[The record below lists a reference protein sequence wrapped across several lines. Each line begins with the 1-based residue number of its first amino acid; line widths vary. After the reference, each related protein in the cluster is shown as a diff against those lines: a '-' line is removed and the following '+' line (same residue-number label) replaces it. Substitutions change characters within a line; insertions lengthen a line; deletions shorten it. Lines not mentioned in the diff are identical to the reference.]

1 MITTIAE
8 TKPKIDW
15 NKPVLALFAG
25 CLVLLIVL
33 PLSCRAVYSVTDKAK
48 HLTLQNFV
56 TLFSDPDFLDPLLT
70 TAIIA
75 TTSAAICCIVAAPM
89 GWLVARPDRPGRQC
103 IRALVTASFVTP
115 PFLGAVAWELLA
127 APNSGLLNQLYRF
140 VTGAEA
146 DEHLFNIYSMTGIIF
161 VISCYTFPFVF
172 VLVANALDNMPGELE
187 DASAILGGK
196 AWTTARRVTIP
207 LALPAL
213 VAGAL
218 IAFLQAMTLFGS
230 PAILAL
236 PAGFHTMT
244 TKIWSLF
251 QYPPKL
257 ELAAAAAVPLL
268 LLTILLLQGQKF
280 LLGRR
285 GFSVVGGKYGAPRQV
300 EMKGWRWAALAFC
313 LIVLLNPVFLPYFA
327 LFNSAFSPNA
337 TTLVTP
343 STFTLHN
350 IVFVFTELSST
361 QLALKNTVILGTATA
376 TIGTM
381 LALVIAYVTTRR
393 VITGS
398 RVLGFLAPALRAGA
412 RSLVR
417 GGGWVFPQ
425 LHKAALCFVWHAVDP
440 ADRVPD
446 HQPAVGLSAI
456 AGGFR
461 HHPSRARGRQPHS
474 RRDATAVAA
483 PDHRA
488 AAANRRD
495 RNMVLY
501 LYRRDARA
509 FRGDCAVYV
518 ADQGAQ
524 CADLRPQRKR
534 RSRRDFRLGYRNAGH
549 HLCGGA
555 RGQPDSDVR
564 RQCRRAVAEQLTL
577 LVPT

>member
-1 MITTIAE
+1 MTLTTTTDAPRA
-8 TKPKIDW
+8 KLDW
-15 NKPVLALFAG
+15 TRPVLWLFAA
-25 CLVLLIVL
+25 CLIVLIVL
-33 PLSCRAVYSVTDKAK
+33 PMSWLAVFAFTDRAR
-48 HLTLQNFV
+48 HPTLQNFV
-56 TLFSDPDFLDPLLT
+56 TLFTNPDFLDPLLT

-75 TTSAAICCIVAAPM
+75 TTSAVICCLVAAPI
-89 GWLVARPDRPGRQC
+89 GWLVSRTDMPGRQT

-127 APNSGLLNQLYRF
+127 APNSGLLNQLYRSMA
-140 VTGAEA
+140 GADA
-146 DEHLFNIYSMTGIIF
+146 DPLFNIYSLTGIIF

-285 GFSVVGGKYGAPRQV
+285 GYSVLGGKYGAPRLV
-300 EMKGWRWAALAFC
+300 ELKRWRWVALAFC

-327 LFNSAFSPNA
+327 LLNAAFSPNA

-343 STFTLHN
+343 STLTLHN

-361 QLALKNTVILGTATA
+361 QLALKNTVILGATTATVG
-376 TIGTM
+376 TI

-393 VITGS
+393 AIRGY
-398 RVLGFLAPALRAGA
+398 RVLGFLATAPVAVPGIVLGVGLFLSYTRPPFVLYGTLWILLIAFLTINLPSAYQQLQAAFTTIHPELEDASRILGATRLQSLRQITAPLLRTGVIA
-412 RSLVR
+412 TWCFIFIGVMRELSAAIVLFTSQTKVLSVLIYDLNESGDLAAISVLGIAMLVITFAVVLAVNR
-417 GGGWVFPQ
+417 IPMFGGG
-425 LHKAALCFVWHAVDP
+425 
-440 ADRVPD
+440 
-446 HQPAVGLSAI
+446 
-456 AGGFR
+456 
-461 HHPSRARGRQPHS
+461 
-474 RRDATAVAA
+474 
-483 PDHRA
+483 A
-488 AAANRRD
+488 AARL
-495 RNMVLY
+495 RN
-501 LYRRDARA
+501 
-509 FRGDCAVYV
+509 
-518 ADQGAQ
+518 
-524 CADLRPQRKR
+524 
-534 RSRRDFRLGYRNAGH
+534 S
-549 HLCGGA
+549 
-555 RGQPDSDVR
+555 
-564 RQCRRAVAEQLTL
+564 
-577 LVPT
+577 

>member
-1 MITTIAE
+1 MTLTTTTDAPRA
-8 TKPKIDW
+8 KLDW
-15 NKPVLALFAG
+15 TRPVLWLFAA
-25 CLVLLIVL
+25 CLIVLIVL
-33 PLSCRAVYSVTDKAK
+33 PMSWLAVFAFTDRAR
-48 HLTLQNFV
+48 HPTLQNFV
-56 TLFSDPDFLDPLLT
+56 TLFTNPDFLDPLLT

-75 TTSAAICCIVAAPM
+75 TTSAVICCLVAAPI
-89 GWLVARPDRPGRQC
+89 GWLVSRTDMPGRQT

-127 APNSGLLNQLYRF
+127 APNSGLLNQLYRSMA
-140 VTGAEA
+140 GADA
-146 DEHLFNIYSMTGIIF
+146 DALFNIYSLTGIIF

-285 GFSVVGGKYGAPRQV
+285 GYSVLGGKYGAPRLV
-300 EMKGWRWAALAFC
+300 ELKRWRWAALAFC

-327 LFNSAFSPNA
+327 LLNAAFSPNA

-343 STFTLHN
+343 STLTLHN

-361 QLALKNTVILGTATA
+361 QLALKNTVILGATTATVG
-376 TIGTM
+376 TI

-393 VITGS
+393 AIRGY
-398 RVLGFLAPALRAGA
+398 RLLGFLATAPVAVPGIVLGVGLFLSYTRPPFVLYGTLWILLIAFLTINLPSAYQQLQAAFATIHPELEDASRILGATRLQSLRQITAPLLRTGVIA
-412 RSLVR
+412 TWCFIFIGVMRELSAAIVLFTSQTKVLSVLIYDLNESGDLAAISVLGIAMLAITFAVVLAVNR
-417 GGGWVFPQ
+417 IPMFGGG
-425 LHKAALCFVWHAVDP
+425 
-440 ADRVPD
+440 
-446 HQPAVGLSAI
+446 
-456 AGGFR
+456 
-461 HHPSRARGRQPHS
+461 
-474 RRDATAVAA
+474 
-483 PDHRA
+483 A
-488 AAANRRD
+488 AARL
-495 RNMVLY
+495 RN
-501 LYRRDARA
+501 
-509 FRGDCAVYV
+509 
-518 ADQGAQ
+518 
-524 CADLRPQRKR
+524 
-534 RSRRDFRLGYRNAGH
+534 S
-549 HLCGGA
+549 
-555 RGQPDSDVR
+555 
-564 RQCRRAVAEQLTL
+564 
-577 LVPT
+577 